1 MYTYYQN
8 IVKLLTHPNII
19 ETADVYNYQNIAK
32 LLTHPN
38 IIEKAHVYVL
48 PKYCKTFDS
57 P

>member
-1 MYTYYQN
+1 MYTY
-8 IVKLLTHPNII
+8 
-19 ETADVYNYQNIAK
+19 YQNIAK